1 MEIPEILTQND
12 LNQTFDDKGK
22 EITDISDLVLV
33 HKTNFIPENG
43 VIKSSRDAGALLDD
57 YFEVGGEGY
66 SVKYLYERNTV
77 HFCVNG
83 EVASHSLG
91 DWDKTKYIIITPF
104 DKADKTSFVGGMAVD
119 LYTEG
124 SFVIPEGSYI
134 LCPRNEMELVKN
146 MNPTLKTIGYEGEY
160 AKGYGDFL
168 IRLLGYKKES
178 IGAWAWSNENDGKI
192 FIEILKEMG
201 LRSDAHFGSKEAKR
215 DFVLTEMNAICEI
228 LKTVKQQGLIV
239 DSKTYDEV
247 NEEIST
253 RIRREIDTFLTP
265 NMLDVFF
272 EKLEKQSE
280 IIISDEMKD
289 RIKESKEKLLKEKEY
304 VYYFNTA
311 VITREGEEVTVLTDN
326 YSFALKNICKE
337 IADCC
342 LYPKKQEII
351 MDEWISKYKEIE
363 NGAERVTSDTINE
376 QLNELANMLPLEILK
391 NEDLL
396 QIFWSKID
404 NAGIEIS
411 ENEKKLI
418 VNLMN
423 DIEQDDTI
431 VASNYD
437 IALKNLCK
445 GITDC
450 CLYPKKMD
458 EWISKYKEIENGAE
472 RVTSD
477 TINEQL
483 NELANMLPLEI
494 LKNEDLLQIFWSKID
509 NAGIEISENEKKLIV
524 NLMNDIEQDT
534 PNSKEFK
541 GFINTHCS
549 NEEQIY
555 SRILSKNLE
564 LPEERANLDET
575 ISNYCLYQINQEN
588 IIAEWCK
595 GYVELEKTLELCSK
609 EERIIKLNELAAKF
623 PEKIFTYQ
631 DREFIQQFWNEI
643 TNVGINLTEKDKE
656 IIQGVANNIAVEKND
671 EMGTFMMSCAGYS
684 QGEIASRILC
694 KGLQDGVIL
703 NKRKSE
709 ITYWEDSYIMTRL
722 DACEIQRENYEVR
735 MGDVP
740 YVQITKRDSLESI
753 SQRIKGMPQITAK
766 NMATYETTF
775 LEIQESET
783 IGEYIERMGECISLI
798 DRYIR
803 GEDIEFD
810 EYGQSIETTRE
821 ATKTEQS
828 RQNLLESAIEAT
840 IDAKITTEEKEAAK
854 KTIISIE
861 NAKNRENEIYQNNE
875 EMSN

>member
-1 MEIPEILTQND
+1 M
-12 LNQTFDDKGK
+12 
-22 EITDISDLVLV
+22 
-33 HKTNFIPENG
+33 
-43 VIKSSRDAGALLDD
+43 R
-57 YFEVGGEGY
+57 
-66 SVKYLYERNTV
+66 
-77 HFCVNG
+77 
-83 EVASHSLG
+83 
-91 DWDKTKYIIITPF
+91 
-104 DKADKTSFVGGMAVD
+104 
-119 LYTEG
+119 
-124 SFVIPEGSYI
+124 
-134 LCPRNEMELVKN
+134 
-146 MNPTLKTIGYEGEY
+146 
-160 AKGYGDFL
+160 
-168 IRLLGYKKES
+168 
-178 IGAWAWSNENDGKI
+178 I

-201 LRSDAHFGSKEAKR
+201 LRSDAHFFSKEAKR
-215 DFVLTEMNAICEI
+215 DSVLTEMNAICEI

-253 RIRREIDTFLTP
+253 RIRSEIDTFLTP

-304 VYYFNTA
+304 VYYFDTA
-311 VITREGEEVTVLTDN
+311 VITREGEEVTVLTNN

-376 QLNELANMLPLEILK
+376 QLNELANMLPLEILRNK
-391 NEDLL
+391 DLL

-418 VNLMN
+418 VNLIN

-450 CLYPKKMD
+450 CLYPKKME

-472 RVTSD
+472 QVNVD

-494 LKNEDLLQIFWSKID
+494 LRNKDLLQIFWSKLD

-609 EERIIKLNELAAKF
+609 EERIIKLNELATKF
-623 PEKIFTYQ
+623 PEKIFIYQ

-656 IIQGVANNIAVEKND
+656 IIQGIANNIPVEKND
-671 EMGTFMMSCAGYS
+671 EMALFMMSCAGYS

>member
-289 RIKESKEKLLKEKEY
+289 RIKEAKEKLLKEKEY

-376 QLNELANMLPLEILK
+376 QLNELANMLPLEILRNK
-391 NEDLL
+391 
-396 QIFWSKID
+396 
-404 NAGIEIS
+404 
-411 ENEKKLI
+411 
-418 VNLMN
+418 
-423 DIEQDDTI
+423 
-431 VASNYD
+431 
-437 IALKNLCK
+437 
-445 GITDC
+445 
-450 CLYPKKMD
+450 
-458 EWISKYKEIENGAE
+458 
-472 RVTSD
+472 
-477 TINEQL
+477 
-483 NELANMLPLEI
+483 
-494 LKNEDLLQIFWSKID
+494 DLLQIFWSKID

-861 NAKNRENEIYQNNE
+861 NAKNRENEICQNNGE
-875 EMSN
+875 ISN